1 MRLFRALSVPE
12 LCFFSNLAKKYG
24 MSRPRKI
31 ELLAP
36 ARNAGVAIDAVNH
49 GADAVYIGPES
60 FGARAAAG
68 NSVYDIAR
76 VADYAH
82 RFDARVY
89 ATVNTIVYDSELMA
103 VERLIHRLYRA
114 GVDALIVQDMGLLRL
129 DIPPI
134 ELHASTQC
142 DIRTPEK
149 AIFLQ
154 NAGFSQLVLPREL
167 TLEEVARV
175 RDAVS
180 VPLEVFVHG
189 ALCVCYS
196 GDCQASLLTTGRSAN
211 RGECSQVCRL
221 PFDLADGTG
230 VVRIRGKHLLSLR
243 DLNLSAQLS
252 ELLQAGASSLKIEGR
267 LKDSLYVKNVVAYY
281 RGLLDN
287 IIDNSNGKYARSS
300 AGKCHTVFTPDP
312 YRSFNRGFTTYFAK
326 GSSGAG
332 AMACIDTPKCTGQP
346 VGKVLRADRRFI
358 AARLDAELHNG
369 DGLCFFDGDGRF
381 TGFRLNRVEAGRLF
395 PATMVEPPVGA
406 VLYRNSDKAFDDELA
421 RDTSTRTIPLD
432 FILRPLAWGVALDVA
447 DVQRGVSATATIETD
462 NLPVSRS
469 PQTETRRNILGRM
482 GGSCYELNNF
492 KDNLG
497 NVFLAAS
504 QLASLRRKAV
514 EALEVAA
521 QSSRRRPLRRAEQP
535 DAALGHK
542 NMTRHANIAN
552 AAARQFYADHGA
564 ANIEPA
570 AEVKKPLEKAPVVMT
585 TRYCLRREL
594 GACLRTPQGRRYK
607 APLWL
612 VHGSRRFML
621 DFDCKE
627 CRMHVIA
634 VK

>member
-1 MRLFRALSVPE
+1 
-12 LCFFSNLAKKYG
+12 
-24 MSRPRKI
+24 
-31 ELLAP
+31 
-36 ARNAGVAIDAVNH
+36 
-49 GADAVYIGPES
+49 
-60 FGARAAAG
+60 
-68 NSVYDIAR
+68 
-76 VADYAH
+76 
-82 RFDARVY
+82 
-89 ATVNTIVYDSELMA
+89 
-103 VERLIHRLYRA
+103 
-114 GVDALIVQDMGLLRL
+114 
-129 DIPPI
+129 
-134 ELHASTQC
+134 
-142 DIRTPEK
+142 
-149 AIFLQ
+149 
-154 NAGFSQLVLPREL
+154 
-167 TLEEVARV
+167 
-175 RDAVS
+175 
-180 VPLEVFVHG
+180 
-189 ALCVCYS
+189 
-196 GDCQASLLTTGRSAN
+196 
-211 RGECSQVCRL
+211 
-221 PFDLADGTG
+221 
-230 VVRIRGKHLLSLR
+230 
-243 DLNLSAQLS
+243 
-252 ELLQAGASSLKIEGR
+252 
-267 LKDSLYVKNVVAYY
+267 
-281 RGLLDN
+281 
-287 IIDNSNGKYARSS
+287 
-300 AGKCHTVFTPDP
+300 
-312 YRSFNRGFTTYFAK
+312 
-326 GSSGAG
+326 
-332 AMACIDTPKCTGQP
+332 
-346 VGKVLRADRRFI
+346 
-358 AARLDAELHNG
+358 
-369 DGLCFFDGDGRF
+369 LCFFDGDGRF

-535 DAALGHK
+535 DAAPGHK

-564 ANIEPA
+564 VNIEPA